1 MMPHQSPRR
10 GRLPRAFPLRL
21 SLLGEE
27 SRAPRVEEAPRGVR
41 LTRQGL
47 FVVGVLA
54 ALAFCVGL
62 WVTLWLVGSGYFFG
76 AIAVIASGIAVI
88 GVSTK
93 YGQ

>member
-1 MMPHQSPRR
+1 MPHQSPQR
-10 GRLPRAFPLRL
+10 GRLPRSFPLRL

-41 LTRQGL
+41 LTWQGL

-54 ALAFCVGL
+54 ALGFCLGMWLLL
-62 WVTLWLVGSGYFFG
+62 WMLGSGYFFG
-76 AIAVIASGIAVI
+76 AVAVIASGIAVI